1 MCSLGG
7 EIMKFNKGP
16 EVSRRGRGRPPK
28 ETELTSKYPT
38 LSIRL
43 PPVLKAQLNAA
54 AQIVQKP
61 VWMVVADALEKYFL
75 DMLSADREALE
86 VLAKRLIDRERG

>member
-1 MCSLGG
+1 
-7 EIMKFNKGP
+7 
-16 EVSRRGRGRPPK
+16 
-28 ETELTSKYPT
+28 
-38 LSIRL
+38 
-43 PPVLKAQLNAA
+43 VLKAQLNAA

-75 DMLSADREALE
+75 DMLPADREALE